1 MPTKLKGCL
10 SDCGEFEKIVL
21 RLLLLNIQI
30 EQSSTYAKVIFSGDS
45 FKKWDL
51 GIGFNG
57 RLILGSPR
65 IMGGNTDFNNEQ
77 ALNKVLGDHNC

>member
-1 MPTKLKGCL
+1 MLAKLNACL
-10 SDCGEFEKIVL
+10 SDCGELEKIVL

-45 FKKWDL
+45 FKIWDL
-51 GIGFNG
+51 GVGFKG
-57 RLILGSPR
+57 RIILGLPK
-65 IMGGNTDFNNEQ
+65 IMGGNAYFNNDH